1 MPGGSAYE
9 RQLIEAAL
17 ASRESALDSGTAL
30 VLIPEVYDLYQVCN
44 AGIWPALSACGFR
57 PLRGVL
63 PFDSGSWLGDVARW
77 LRGADLIIADVT
89 GRNPDVLYALGLA
102 HGLGR
107 CPLLIA
113 QDAQELPFHL
123 QELRCIAYRSDPD
136 GLWAL
141 REDLGRALR
150 VFLAAAQVPP
160 ESQGPEA

>member
-17 ASRESALDSGTAL
+17 EFRESPLEPGTAL
-30 VLIPEVYDLYQVCN
+30 LLIPEVYDFHQVCN
-44 AGIWPALSACGFR
+44 VAVWPALSACGFR
-57 PLRGVL
+57 PLRGAL

-77 LRGADLIIADVT
+77 LRGAEVIIADVT

-113 QDAQELPFHL
+113 QDPDELPFHL
-123 QELRCIAYRSDPD
+123 QELRCIGYRSHPY

-141 REDLGRALR
+141 REELSRALR
-150 VFLAAAQVPP
+150 VFLAAAQAPQEPP
-160 ESQGPEA
+160 S